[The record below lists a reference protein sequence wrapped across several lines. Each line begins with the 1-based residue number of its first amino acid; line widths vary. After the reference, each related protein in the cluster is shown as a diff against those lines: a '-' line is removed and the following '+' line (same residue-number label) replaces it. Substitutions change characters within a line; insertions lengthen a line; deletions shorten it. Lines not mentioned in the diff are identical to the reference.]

1 LLQLQV
7 ISGLQWIPEE
17 EDHQQQKT
25 TTKKAQFLKHKCSKT
40 PSKSITVRGDAKPSS
55 LLLLR
60 KKQHQLLVEKKKKKK
75 KKKMMLMM
83 MLYEGAIAIPQ
94 LQNLEDPQTLKPDVI
109 FLFAEMHE
117 GFCFSS

>member
-60 KKQHQLLVEKKKKKK
+60 KKQHQLLVEKKKK
-75 KKKMMLMM
+75 MMMM
-83 MLYEGAIAIPQ
+83 MLHEGAIAIPQ
-94 LQNLEDPQTLKPDVI
+94 LQNPLKPDVI

>member
-25 TTKKAQFLKHKCSKT
+25 TTKKAQFLKHKCSKI
-40 PSKSITVRGDAKPSS
+40 PFKSITVRGNAKPSS

-60 KKQHQLLVEKKKKKK
+60 KQQHQLLVEKKK
-75 KKKMMLMM
+75 MMMI
-83 MLYEGAIAIPQ
+83 MLYEGAIVIPQ